1 MEEEQGS
8 EDPAQPGVCP
18 APGLIVV
25 LWRPL
30 RSYCGLVAAP
40 GWCNCRIPQEAV
52 LGAGA
57 QAGLAVLQ
65 IVHSDWRC
73 AV

>member
-18 APGLIVV
+18 APGLTVV

-30 RSYCGLVAAP
+30 GGVTAVFRKRQCWVLECRWAWLCYRHCIQIGVVLCALALAP
-40 GWCNCRIPQEAV
+40 
-52 LGAGA
+52 
-57 QAGLAVLQ
+57 
-65 IVHSDWRC
+65 
-73 AV
+73 